1 MRFRQKVAAF
11 KRTEH
16 SPVVTVSV
24 LGNMTAK
31 TASNYKYIYAEALTI
46 AVLLSRFFRSIIER
60 LTSLEMVNNHAEL
73 LRTTNMSGD

>member
-24 LGNMTAK
+24 LRNMTAK
-31 TASNYKYIYAEALTI
+31 TASNYKYI
-46 AVLLSRFFRSIIER
+46 
-60 LTSLEMVNNHAEL
+60 
-73 LRTTNMSGD
+73 

>member
-11 KRTEH
+11 KRPEH

-31 TASNYKYIYAEALTI
+31 TASNYKYIYVEALTI
-46 AVLLSRFFRSIIER
+46 AVFLSRLFRSIIER
-60 LTSLEMVNNHAEL
+60 LSSLEMVNNDVEL
-73 LRTTNMSGD
+73 LRTTNMNGD

>member
-11 KRTEH
+11 KRAEQ

-31 TASNYKYIYAEALTI
+31 TASNLRGSPNYRRSPVTP
-46 AVLLSRFFRSIIER
+46 LSI
-60 LTSLEMVNNHAEL
+60 NN
-73 LRTTNMSGD
+73 